1 MFSSKLFNIHFYR
14 FVNIAKTSRRGNA
27 SSGVSGSGNISIS
40 GKTPPS
46 QSISLPVSSQSSRG
60 GSGIIQ
66 RGPPMRQPSDELSS
80 SSPYSSLEESNGYG
94 SFPGG
99 TVMYPSDPRIGT
111 TFVVQSP
118 MSNLPLLNMGGNTLS
133 NPTIQTGVGQTGQS
147 SFYQGPSS
155 LEGYSAPSSVTYQGY
170 NETPYDGRSIG
181 RMDSFPKSG
190 IYIYV
195 L

>member
-1 MFSSKLFNIHFYR
+1 
-14 FVNIAKTSRRGNA
+14 
-27 SSGVSGSGNISIS
+27 
-40 GKTPPS
+40 
-46 QSISLPVSSQSSRG
+46 
-60 GSGIIQ
+60 
-66 RGPPMRQPSDELSS
+66 MRQHSDELSS

-118 MSNLPLLNMGGNTLS
+118 MSNLPLLKMGGNTLS

-170 NETPYDGRSIG
+170 NETPYHYSCHHRGPMMAGVSAEWTVFLNQVYTYMYYDKLPVFILHVYHSI
-181 RMDSFPKSG
+181 
-190 IYIYV
+190 